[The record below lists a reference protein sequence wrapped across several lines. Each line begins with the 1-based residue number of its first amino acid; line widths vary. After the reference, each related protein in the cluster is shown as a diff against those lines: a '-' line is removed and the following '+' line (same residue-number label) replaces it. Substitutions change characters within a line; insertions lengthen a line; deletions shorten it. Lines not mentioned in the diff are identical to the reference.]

1 MDAPHETQQKRIA
14 RPKGY
19 TADQDKICPPA
30 ETAALAKAAFA
41 RLGSGVLAETR
52 RIDTGRL
59 GIPVFMSLCG
69 ESARAVMP
77 TRKQMGKGASPEQA
91 EASALMEL
99 AERFSFFSFW
109 QTTDRFITATWSE
122 AEAHFGDALA
132 PLALIRASVGETLD
146 DDKTRRILDLVPW
159 RFAPAYDVATGK
171 ELAIPLDWFKILNEF
186 NGSSAGNCFE
196 ESVLQGACELV
207 ERHVC
212 TLIDRN
218 RPKLPT
224 IDPATVDD
232 PVLTGLLAAFHREGI
247 RVWLKDFTQSMPVPT
262 VGAIAYD
269 PATFPHSS
277 EIVFTA
283 GTATSPVKAA
293 IRALTEV
300 AQLAGDFETSSNYE
314 ASGLPKFTN
323 LDDAAWVTGGPT
335 VPLHSLPSLE
345 RPDIAEELAALA
357 TSLAALGY
365 PLLTIDITHKE
376 LGLSANYNIVPGFA
390 FRERTPAASLGLFT
404 GRILAEEA
412 DPQTADA
419 GLAALAEIYP
429 SAPFVPFFE
438 GMLSLRQGD
447 PEAAL
452 APFACAEALQPRDED
467 KALAAFYQ
475 AHALSQL
482 GRFEEIVP
490 LLDRAV
496 ALCPEV
502 KEYFNLRGVARF
514 KAGDFEAAA
523 VDFEAA
529 LALDAGSA
537 MDLANLGLC
546 QLRLGRKDL
555 AAHYLGSALELDPDI
570 AFARDSLNTL
580 LAGDGETL
588 FTTTIANT

>member
-1 MDAPHETQQKRIA
+1 MNERPIVPSGLVR

-30 ETAALAKAAFA
+30 ETVARARDAFA
-41 RLGSGVLAETR
+41 RLGAGVLAETR

-59 GIPVFMSLCG
+59 GIPVYLSVCG
-69 ESARAVMP
+69 ETARAVMP

-109 QTTDRFITATWSE
+109 RAEERFVTATWTE
-122 AEAHFGDALA
+122 AQARFGQTLA
-132 PLALIRASVGETLD
+132 PLSLIRASVNEDID
-146 DDKTRRILDLVPW
+146 DDDARRILDLVPW
-159 RFAPAYDVATGK
+159 RFILARDVARGTDV
-171 ELAIPLDWFKILNEF
+171 AVPLDWFKILNEF

-212 TLIDRN
+212 AIIDRD
-218 RPKLPT
+218 RPALPT
-224 IDPATVDD
+224 IDPASCDD
-232 PVLTGLLAAFHREGI
+232 PVLAGLLAAFAREGI
-247 RVWLKDFTQSMPVPT
+247 VVRLKDFTLSMPVPT
-262 VGAIAYD
+262 VAAIAYD
-269 PATFPHSS
+269 PGTFPHAS

-283 GTATSPVKAA
+283 GTAASPVKAA

-314 ASGLPKFTN
+314 ASGLPKCN
-323 LDDAAWVTGGPT
+323 SLDEAGWIMDGPVVSLDT
-335 VPLHSLPSLE
+335 LPSIE
-345 RPDIAEELAALA
+345 RADIAEELTVLA
-357 TSLAALGY
+357 TSLAAMGL
-365 PLLTIDITHKE
+365 PLFTVDTTHPD
-376 LGLSANYNIVPGFA
+376 LGLAANYNFVPGFY

-404 GRILAEEA
+404 GRLLAEEA
-412 DPQTADA
+412 DPHTADA

-438 GMLSLRQGD
+438 GLLSLRLGE

-452 APFACAEALQPRDED
+452 PQFACAEALQPRAED
-467 KALAAFYQ
+467 RALAAFYQ

-482 GRFEEIVP
+482 GRFAEIVP
-490 LLDRAV
+490 ILDRAV

-502 KEYFNLRGVARF
+502 KEYFNLRGVAFF
-514 KAGDFEAAA
+514 KAGEYAAA
-523 VDFEAA
+523 AADFEAA

-546 QLRLGRKDL
+546 HMRLGRKEL
-555 AAHYLGSALELDPDI
+555 AAHYLGAALELDPQI
-570 AFARDSLNTL
+570 AFAREHLEKL
-580 LAGDGETL
+580 LGGDPQ
-588 FTTTIANT
+588 A